1 VRRIVLCL
9 MASTLVFSAAP
20 AQAQTPTPR
29 AAIPLKQLVG
39 GNPAAV
45 VLQHRAE
52 FGLSTDQVRQL
63 REIEER
69 LDAENAALE
78 APSPDSEV
86 VRGSGPQ
93 PEGISGAARQE
104 LEQGL
109 HGMRAVRVMHV
120 NVRRA
125 GAEVVE

>member
-1 VRRIVLCL
+1 MV
-9 MASTLVFSAAP
+9 STLVLSAAP
-20 AQAQTPTPR
+20 AQAKTPSPGTEIPR
-29 AAIPLKQLVG
+29 TQLAG

-52 FGLSTDQVRQL
+52 LGLSTAQVRQL
-63 REIEER
+63 REIDER

-109 HGMRAVRVMHV
+109 HGMRAVCVMHV